1 VDLISALGPGPLAR
15 PPAMAPTVLGAAQ
28 GGASPADQS
37 LLAAVGSGAS
47 LEQLSLQLG
56 QAASQ
61 LMPRLLAL
69 ELAGLLR
76 AEPGLQW
83 RPAC

>member
-1 VDLISALGPGPLAR
+1 
-15 PPAMAPTVLGAAQ
+15 
-28 GGASPADQS
+28 
-37 LLAAVGSGAS
+37 LAAVGSGAS